1 LGKEVKYMEIHKAE
15 IVTRGDNKFLVLNL
29 DEGSLEISLTED
41 DPKKV
46 KSVFNKLLK
55 YLKNGPFNF
64 EFQDE
69 ANDLYVHIS
78 KEYITQLNQE
88 LTSVYDEL
96 EHYNL
101 LNEEE

>member
-1 LGKEVKYMEIHKAE
+1 MEIHKAE
-15 IVTRGDNKFLVLNL
+15 IVTRGDNKFLLLNL

-41 DPKKV
+41 EHKKV